1 MSYKVTKSG
10 SVCPVYFLNVSVVLL
25 TRATF
30 CIVLFVCSV
39 SWLFLLGCQYQCK

>member
-10 SVCPVYFLNVSVVLL
+10 SVCPVSFLNVSVVLL

-30 CIVLFVCSV
+30 CVVLVVYSG
-39 SWLFLLGCQYQCK
+39 SWLFLLGCPYQCK